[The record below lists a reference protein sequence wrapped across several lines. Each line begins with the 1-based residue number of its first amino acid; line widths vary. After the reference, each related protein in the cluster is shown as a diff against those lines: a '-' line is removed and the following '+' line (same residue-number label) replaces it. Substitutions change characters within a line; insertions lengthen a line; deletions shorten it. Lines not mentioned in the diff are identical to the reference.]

1 MGVASLVLGIIS
13 LLVSFSGFES
23 VPLICAVIAIILG
36 IIAIIKNQGKAMG
49 IVGLILAL
57 IGLLVLFV
65 NPGAVE
71 STEVVTETAVA
82 QNETTDDGTTT
93 DEAESLSVGD
103 TWTVDGQWSLTINSV
118 EATSERT
125 ELADVDPA
133 QVVLIT
139 YSYDNLGFES
149 DLTDG
154 LYFNLSQ
161 NGGNASTVDADGVAA
176 VNYPGEVSKEP
187 QSVAVGEKC
196 TGAQT
201 CLGLLNT
208 SDEII
213 MIITKYDSDNNL
225 QVVTYNLKVS

>member
-1 MGVASLVLGIIS
+1 MGVASLILGIIS
-13 LLVSFSGFES
+13 LLVSFSGFET
-23 VPLICAVIAIILG
+23 VPLICAVVAIILG
-36 IIAIIKNQGKAMG
+36 IIAIVKNQGKAMG

-57 IGLLVLFV
+57 IGLIVLFM
-65 NPGAVE
+65 NAGTAE
-71 STEVVTETAVA
+71 VTETVVT
-82 QNETTDDGTTT
+82 QSDTTVDDTTT
-93 DEAESLSVGD
+93 GEAESLSVGD
-103 TWTVDGQWSLTINSV
+103 TWTVDGQWTLTINSV

-176 VNYPGEVSKEP
+176 VNYPGSVSKEP

-201 CLGLLNT
+201 CLGLMDT

-225 QVVTYNLKVS
+225 QLITYNLEVS